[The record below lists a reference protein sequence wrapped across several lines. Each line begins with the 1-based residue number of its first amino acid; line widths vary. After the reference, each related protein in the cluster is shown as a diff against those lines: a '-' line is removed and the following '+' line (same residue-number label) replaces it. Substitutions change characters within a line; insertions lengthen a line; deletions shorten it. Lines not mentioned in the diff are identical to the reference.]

1 MCPFCIDGW
10 TVRGISVAAVVFNVA
25 VRTPECA
32 FQTQMHGFPFSVQRA
47 LELLGFRVNISSYVV
62 DIAQTVFQS
71 AASIYTTT
79 SRAAL
84 SFHTA

>member
-1 MCPFCIDGW
+1 MDGQSEEF
-10 TVRGISVAAVVFNVA
+10 SVATVVFNVA
-25 VRTPECA
+25 VSTAECA
-32 FQTQMHGFPFSVQRA
+32 FQTQMHAFPFSVRRA

-62 DIAQTVFQS
+62 DIAQTVLQS

-84 SFHTA
+84 SFHSA